1 MSQLTSLV
9 NCPEIQT
16 YLNTLFI
23 DKDPTLITEPLVL
36 TEFLLS
42 PANTVGVKQSVRDYV
57 APGAGKKRIVEVVY
71 SPRLSESDVQDSE
84 GITDCTAN
92 PVAGETTTQYD
103 VGDRYFQVSTT
114 INPRDLAYKCE
125 DNTRFMAMK
134 IAQIMNQIERAIETE
149 AFTQTATLRGNYAS
163 DFPGVTD
170 DVLVVQ
176 TRDADDKF
184 NTNAF
189 VSVGS
194 AARWNAYPSAPILV
208 GGLQWDQYMKEINA
222 GCCAIDGINVADL
235 AAQYGMGFMSSYR
248 ADTAF
253 GSGGAMMMAPG
264 AIQFLEYLEYEGL
277 ANFDLGTVQQMVIIS
292 PITGQRFDM
301 KINIDCNGIF
311 NIFLRKTFKLV
322 TMPTDVFYPDDRLFG
337 VNFVNELQIT
347 NP

>member
-1 MSQLTSLV
+1 MSQLTTLV

-23 DKDPTLITEPLVL
+23 EKDPTLITEPLVL

-42 PANTVGVKQSVRDYV
+42 PANLMGVKQNIKDLVT
-57 APGAGKKRIVEVVY
+57 PGGGKKRIVEVVY
-71 SPRLSESDVQDSE
+71 SPRLSESDVQDSV
-84 GITDCTAN
+84 GNDDCTGD
-92 PVAGETTTQYD
+92 PVAGETTAQYD
-103 VGDRYFQVSTT
+103 VGDRYFSKSTT
-114 INPRDLAYKCE
+114 IDPRQLAYKCE

-134 IAQIMNQIERAIETE
+134 VAQIMNVLERKIETE
-149 AFTQTATLRGNYAS
+149 SFTQLALLNGKYS
-163 DFPGVTD
+163 KDYPGVVND
-170 DVLVVQ
+170 ILVVQ
-176 TRDADDKF
+176 TRNSDNQF

-189 VSVGS
+189 TNV
-194 AARWNAYPSAPILV
+194 AAAAKWAAYPSAPVLV
-208 GGLQWDQYMKEINA
+208 GGLQWYQYLQEVAA

-235 AAQYGMGFMSSYR
+235 AAQNGFGAIISER

-264 AIQFLEYLEYEGL
+264 AVQMLEYLENEGMW
-277 ANFDLGTVQQMVIIS
+277 NFDAGTVHRSVVVS

-301 KINIDCNGIF
+301 RINIDCNGVFTIR
-311 NIFLRKTFKLV
+311 LTKTLKLV
-322 TMPTDVFYPDDRLFG
+322 TMPNDVFYSDDRLYG